1 MDKRN
6 VFIGVLDYTGST
18 EQIDALLAEHRAYL
32 DDYIASGHFFLCGR
46 QNPRT
51 GGVIIGYADSREDM
65 ARMLREDPFFKSGI
79 ATHEII
85 EFSPTKW
92 RESFAGI

>member
-1 MDKRN
+1 MDGRN
-6 VFIGVLDYTGST
+6 VFVGVLAYTGT
-18 EQIDALLAEHRAYL
+18 AEQINALLAEHRAYL
-32 DDYIASGHFFLCGR
+32 DEYIASGNFIVCGR

-65 ARMLREDPFFKSGI
+65 GRMLREDPFYVNGI

-85 EFSPTKW
+85 EFSPTRW
-92 RESFAGI
+92 RKSFENI

>member
-1 MDKRN
+1 MDSRN
-6 VFIGVLDYTGST
+6 IFVGILTYTGT
-18 EQIDALLAEHRAYL
+18 AEEVDALLAEHRAFL
-32 DDYIASGHFFLCGR
+32 DMYIASGNLIVCGR

-65 ARMLREDPFFKSGI
+65 GRILREDPFYKAGI
-79 ATHEII
+79 ATHEIV

-92 RESFAGI
+92 RESFEQI